1 MRVKKKPNKTIVG
14 NKCKNTKESEKMKL
28 FYVYDKII

>member
-14 NKCKNTKESEKMKL
+14 NKCKNTKESEKNETFL
-28 FYVYDKII
+28 LVR